1 MFFKKKKVNV
11 PGLTILML
19 SCISI
24 LIVIVAS
31 GTTILLGIESK
42 SFSLVFYGIVMG
54 IFLTV
59 MGISLELFGPFFR
72 REKLFEDR

>member
-1 MFFKKKKVNV
+1 
-11 PGLTILML
+11 ML

-59 MGISLELFGPFFR
+59 MGISLELLA
-72 REKLFEDR
+72 LFQERKIV